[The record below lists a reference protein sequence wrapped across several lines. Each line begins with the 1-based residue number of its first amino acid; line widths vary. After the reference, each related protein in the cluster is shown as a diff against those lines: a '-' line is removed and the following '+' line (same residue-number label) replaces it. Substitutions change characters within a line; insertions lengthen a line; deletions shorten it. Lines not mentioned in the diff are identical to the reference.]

1 VNTPARLTLA
11 LFCAAAL
18 AAPASPQ
25 DTNAPAP
32 ASTVAITAKRFQFE
46 PAEVHLKAGEAATL
60 AVTSQDVTHGF
71 FSRALGFDEEL
82 TPGKTVQIQVKPEKP
97 GNYTVICDEY
107 CGSGHGGMKLTVVVE

>member
-1 VNTPARLTLA
+1 VNTPRLILA
-11 LFCAAAL
+11 ILCAAAL

-25 DTNAPAP
+25 DTDAPAP
-32 ASTVAITAKRFQFE
+32 SSAVAIQAKRFEFV
-46 PAEVHLKAGEAATL
+46 PAEIHLKAGEPATL

-82 TPGKTVQIQVKPEKP
+82 APGKTVQVHVKPEKP
-97 GNYTVICDEY
+97 GHYTVICDEY